1 MIDLDGDGAGAL
13 EEPRLDQTRSG
24 DPGDEAERNFRYQHQ
39 YGVVLLV
46 AVRRGAF
53 PYVNLY
59 CEHHEDLLCERPD
72 GLFDGWQIK
81 TSTPENGPWTL
92 RDAALVK
99 SIGRFVDLCAT
110 YPSQIGVLYFVSNS
124 DFDVVGDDIQDQKRR
139 GRCPPLMLAHLRACP
154 SLADIAPPF
163 LAAFNELGA
172 TLGADRQRLF
182 DVLRR
187 VELVKG
193 PSRAEFDA
201 TLAHEHLGRLD
212 DCSAL
217 TPAQLSELRD
227 DLVAQVHRAAS
238 LHVTAPERHTRSLLA
253 EDGEDPVITAKRIVC
268 ADVVF
273 APPTI
278 ALKAFAYQG
287 KPGLTPGGP
296 RRTGVL
302 EQKLEAGGLGE
313 AVGYM
318 TAKEM
323 AAEYA
328 LLEDQARNPVAA
340 ERQLKQIEEAVHG
353 ECVEAYYAAA
363 NESETFGPAMLTDVT
378 GRLRR
383 LEGDRRSLTGGQ
395 PYEVLVGIAAMLTRE
410 CRVWWSKRF
419 DVQEPR
425 P

>member
-1 MIDLDGDGAGAL
+1 MIDLDGDGADAL
-13 EEPRLDQTRSG
+13 AEPRLDLTRSD
-24 DPGDEAERNFRYQHQ
+24 DPGDEVERNFRYQHQ

-46 AVRRGAF
+46 AVRRGDF
-53 PYVNLY
+53 PYVTIY
-59 CEHHEDLLCERPD
+59 CEQHEDLLCERPD

-81 TSTPENGPWTL
+81 TSTPENGSWTL
-92 RDAALVK
+92 RHAALVK
-99 SIGRFVDLCAT
+99 SIGRFVDLCTT
-110 YPSQIGVLYFVSNS
+110 YPSQVGVLHFVSNS
-124 DFDVVGDDIQDQKRR
+124 DFDVVGDDVQDQRRR
-139 GRCPPLMLAHLRACP
+139 GRCPQPMLTHLRSCA
-154 SLADIAPPF
+154 SLADIVPPF
-163 LAAFNELGA
+163 LAAFEELGA
-172 TLGADRQRLF
+172 TLGADRQQLF

-201 TLAHEHLGRLD
+201 ALAHEHLGQLN
-212 DCSAL
+212 DCNAL
-217 TPAQLSELRD
+217 TPGQLSELRD
-227 DLVAQVHRAAS
+227 DLVARVHRAAS
-238 LHVTAPERHTRSLLA
+238 LHVTDPGRHTRSLLA

-268 ADVVF
+268 AEVVF

-287 KPGLTPGGP
+287 KPRLAPGGP
-296 RRTGVL
+296 RRAGVL
-302 EQKLEAGGLGE
+302 EQKLKAGGLAD

-340 ERQLKQIEEAVHG
+340 EQHLKQIEEAVHG
-353 ECVEAYYAAA
+353 ECVEAFYASA
-363 NESETFGPAMLTDVT
+363 SEDQVFGPAMLTSVT

-383 LEGDRRSLTGGQ
+383 LEGDRRTLTGGQ
-395 PYEVLVGIAAMLTRE
+395 PYEVLVGVAAMLTRE

-419 DVQEPR
+419 DVQEPQ

>member
-1 MIDLDGDGAGAL
+1 MIDLDGDGADAL
-13 EEPRLDQTRSG
+13 AEPRLDATRSG
-24 DPGDEAERNFRYQHQ
+24 DPGDQAERNFRYQHQ

-46 AVRRGAF
+46 AVRRGNF
-53 PYVNLY
+53 PYVTIY

-81 TSTPENGPWTL
+81 TSTPENGAWTL
-92 RDAALVK
+92 RHAALVK

-110 YPSQIGVLYFVSNS
+110 YPSQVGKLHFVSNS
-124 DFDVVGDDIQDQKRR
+124 DFDVVGDDVHDQKRR
-139 GRCPPLMLAHLRACP
+139 ARCPQLMLTHLRSCA
-154 SLADIAPPF
+154 SLSDVAAPF
-163 LAAFNELGA
+163 LEAFNELSA
-172 TLGADRQRLF
+172 TLGADREALF

-201 TLAHEHLGRLD
+201 ALAHEHLGQLQE
-212 DCSAL
+212 CNAL
-217 TPAQLSELRD
+217 TPGQLSELRD
-227 DLVAQVHRAAS
+227 DLVARVHRAAS
-238 LHVTAPERHTRSLLA
+238 LHVTDPGRHTRSLLA

-273 APPTI
+273 APATI
-278 ALKAFAYQG
+278 ALRTFAYQG
-287 KPGLTPGGP
+287 KPRLTPGGS
-296 RRTGVL
+296 RRAGVL
-302 EQKLEAGGLGE
+302 EQKLEAGGLSD

-318 TAKEM
+318 SEKEV

-328 LLEDQARNPVAA
+328 LLEDQARNPAAA
-340 ERQLKQIEEAVHG
+340 ENQLKQIEEAVHG
-353 ECVEAYYAAA
+353 ECVEAFYASV
-363 NESETFGPAMLTDVT
+363 SETQLFGPAMLTDVT

-383 LEGDRRSLTGGQ
+383 LEGDRRTLTGGQ
-395 PYEVLVGIAAMLTRE
+395 PYEVLVGVAAMLTRE

-419 DVQEPR
+419 EIQEPR